1 MVRWCGLEWRPVGGC
16 GSECVCVFVCVCL
29 SKEKRKKM
37 KERKERAGQKRG
49 DVGEIEWMRMMGSG
63 VRWGHMWSTKC

>member
-1 MVRWCGLEWRPVGGC
+1 M
-16 GSECVCVFVCVCL
+16 
-29 SKEKRKKM
+29 KREKM

-63 VRWGHMWSTKC
+63 VRWGHTWSTKC